1 MGIDVKNRVNFD
13 FIDEQVTVSWNP
25 LQPLEEGH
33 VEIEPLQANNVFIVS
48 GDLNGN
54 DVLAIDGEFVR
65 VVIRAKPGF
74 LQMLY
79 EELQKWKEAEE
90 ACAALK
96 ERGEIG

>member
-13 FIDEQVTVSWNP
+13 FIDEQVTVSWR
-25 LQPLEEGH
+25 PLELVEEGS
-33 VEIEPLQANNVFIVS
+33 VEIEGLQPNNMYFVS
-48 GDLNGN
+48 RDLNGAN
-54 DVLAIDGEFVR
+54 VLAIDGEFVR